1 MKSISRRQAIAGVAT
16 GIMIAKPKTA
26 FSYQANSAVTFGV
39 IGTGGRGVYVGTHM
53 AHVAGTKLLA
63 ICDIY
68 PDRIDNGKTKIP
80 GGQDAR
86 VYRNYHDLLAQADI
100 DAVLI
105 TTPVYLHP
113 EHFEAAVGAGKHI
126 YCEKPAGADVAG
138 VKRLLKAS
146 GQVDPKKTVQ
156 FGFQQRF
163 SPEYLTAMEL
173 YKSGKIG
180 EMKMMMSY
188 WVLGGTPP
196 KSFKPPNLAPED
208 EKIRMWGQWM
218 AQSGGVIVEQDCHGV
233 DMLNWFAADG
243 HPTSAR
249 GSGGL
254 RYPLVYGDQD
264 SDHHDISYFYPNG
277 VEGWLISVKHTAGFR
292 DVKEQFYGSA
302 GMLETARTYYKLH
315 GPIANSPYK
324 NADDLT
330 DSSLIERRASKREIT
345 IDAVEAFFASI
356 REARPYNMAPIAA
369 NATLTSIL
377 GRMAYQRKR
386 EVTWD
391 EMMRSA

>member
-1 MKSISRRQAIAGVAT
+1 MDSISRREVIAGAAT
-16 GIMIAKPKTA
+16 GFMIAKPETA
-26 FSYQANSAVTFGV
+26 FSYQANSAVTYGV

-53 AHVAGTKLLA
+53 AHVSGTKLAA

-68 PDRIDNGKTKIP
+68 PDRIDNAKTKIP
-80 GGQDAR
+80 GGAEAR
-86 VYRNYHDLLAQADI
+86 VYRDYHELLAQADI

-113 EHFEAAVGAGKHI
+113 EHFEAAVAAKKHI

-138 VKRLLKAS
+138 VKRLLKANA
-146 GQVDPKKTVQ
+146 QADPKKTIQ
-156 FGFQQRF
+156 FGLQQRF
-163 SPEYLTAMEL
+163 SPEYLTAME
-173 YKSGKIG
+173 YFKTGKIG
-180 EMKMMMSY
+180 AMKMMMSY

-196 KSFKPPNLAPED
+196 TSAPPPMTGD
-208 EKIRMWGQWM
+208 EKIRRWGSWM

-233 DMLNWFAADG
+233 DMLNWFAG
-243 HPTSAR
+243 ENHPLSAK
-249 GSGGL
+249 GTGGL
-254 RYPLVYGDQD
+254 RYPVVYGDQD
-264 SDHHDISYFYPNG
+264 SDHHEITYFYPHG

-302 GMLETARTYYKLH
+302 GMLETSRVYYKLH

-330 DSSLIERRASKREIT
+330 DSSLIERRVSKREIT
-345 IDAVEAFFASI
+345 IDAAEAFYASI
-356 REARPYNMAPIAA
+356 REGKPYNLAPVAA
-369 NATLTSIL
+369 NATYTSIL
-377 GRMAYQRKR
+377 GKMAYQLKR

-391 EMMRSA
+391 EMLRAG